1 MKEFIEKLI
10 SRLKERENHYR
21 CEVEKVKRFSKIRIC
36 RELQMRAYETSI
48 KIVNELAEEYINCS
62 TDTVVGTSSGWIP
75 CTIAMP
81 QKEQMYEV
89 TMEIEIC
96 SRSEYVTDY
105 ALLDSNGKWLKGC
118 RFKNGKVIAW
128 KEKTEPYVPKK
139 E

>member
-1 MKEFIEKLI
+1 MQKTLKEFVNKLI
-10 SRLKERENHYR
+10 RRLERLGWVYADYYPDETAIHR
-21 CEVEKVKRFSKIRIC
+21 KRKKSV
-36 RELQMRAYETSI
+36 AYDDVIS
-48 KIVNELAEEYINCS
+48 IVNELTEEYINCS
-62 TDTVVGTSSGWIP
+62 TDIVVGTSSGWIP

-81 QKEQMYEV
+81 EKEQMYEV

-96 SRSEYVTDY
+96 SEPQYVTDY

-128 KEKTEPYVPKK
+128 KEKTDPYVPKK